1 MKAIFH
7 IYVVRQS
14 MVNKDNQQPSGN
26 KRVIK
31 IQEKK
36 SVQCTRVNIEKG
48 KNTMK
53 IKINE

>member
-1 MKAIFH
+1 
-7 IYVVRQS
+7 